1 MKLPDGREIR
11 VTTVDGL
18 AVVLTSNQ
26 SATKT
31 WLSGMV
37 ELMTNVDEKTIRTE
51 ILRGKEKAKGEEYA
65 PLVVAL
71 MSKGKMTAE
80 SAKVKLS
87 EAKALFYGWTHG
99 KANEIA
105 NATGWQVA
113 IDAARMQKAADATTK
128 AAVAR
133 RTAVAVIRA
142 ELEDK
147 AGDNADLNE
156 IREQAVEELEKQTAQ
171 KQAQAALERTETAA
185 NKLGFTLFPMTPSPE
200 DLARVCVNAN
210 LFKDEVLTAIEQA
223 YQRHD
228 EEVKRKEMEA
238 SSIAEGAKAVA
249 AAERGQ
255 HRATAIPPVPEV
267 VKA

>member
-1 MKLPDGREIR
+1 MKLPDGRDIR

-31 WLSGMV
+31 WLAGMV
-37 ELMTNVDEKTIRTE
+37 ELLTNVDEKTIRTE

-113 IDAARMQKAADATTK
+113 IDAARMQKQADATTK

-147 AGDNADLNE
+147 AGDAADLNE

-171 KQAQAALERTETAA
+171 KRAQAALERAEKAA
-185 NKLGFTLFPMTPSPE
+185 NDLGFTLFPMRPE
-200 DLARVCVNAN
+200 ASDIARVCINTG
-210 LFKDEVLTAIEQA
+210 LSK
-223 YQRHD
+223 
-228 EEVKRKEMEA
+228 EEVITELDRAYTVQADEQKRQQLEA